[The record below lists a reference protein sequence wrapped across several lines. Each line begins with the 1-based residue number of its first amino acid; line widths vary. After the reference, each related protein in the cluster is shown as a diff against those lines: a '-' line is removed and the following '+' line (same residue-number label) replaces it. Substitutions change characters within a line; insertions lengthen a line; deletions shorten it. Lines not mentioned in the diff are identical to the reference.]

1 MKVHIIA
8 TIGVIMIITGL
19 GLQMIQ
25 YQKQIDDLNKR
36 LDTLATENIKL
47 REQNDRL
54 WSIYYQEG
62 YNNCK

>member
-1 MKVHIIA
+1 MKIHVIA

-54 WSIYYQEG
+54 WSIYYQEE
-62 YNNCK
+62 YYNCK

>member
-1 MKVHIIA
+1 MKIHVIA

-36 LDTLATENIKL
+36 LDTLAIENIKL

-54 WSIYYQEG
+54 WSIYYQEE
-62 YNNCK
+62 YYNCK